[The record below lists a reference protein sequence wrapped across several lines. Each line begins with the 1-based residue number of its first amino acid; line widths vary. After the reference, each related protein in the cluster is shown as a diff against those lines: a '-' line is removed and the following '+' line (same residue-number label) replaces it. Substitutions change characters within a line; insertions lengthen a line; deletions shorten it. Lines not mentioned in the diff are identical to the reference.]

1 MSDIIVKVSWSG
13 GKDSTCAVSE
23 HIKLGH
29 KVKAVCYIPMFTE
42 EIPLIS
48 KAHYEFILRTAD
60 KFRAMGAEVHI
71 VTGETYFHYVLRR
84 SSRGKFKGRMFGFP
98 HFARGQCGFKRDSK
112 LKALANLDIG
122 YYDYEDI
129 GIAADEVDRHAQLSD
144 KKRSILCELGI
155 TEDDALVRCLDRDIL
170 SPHYD
175 YNERDGCSLCP
186 NAKIAERERWFR
198 DYPEAIPL
206 VLYLQQEVK
215 QHRPNLFPLRDHKWF
230 MANDHGDPLTRSEW
244 LDQLLQ

>member
-1 MSDIIVKVSWSG
+1 
-13 GKDSTCAVSE
+13 
-23 HIKLGH
+23 
-29 KVKAVCYIPMFTE
+29 MFTE

-186 NAKIAERERWFR
+186 NAKIAERESVGFVITRKR
-198 DYPEAIPL
+198 
-206 VLYLQQEVK
+206 YLWCCIYSRKLNSIDLICFLCEIT
-215 QHRPNLFPLRDHKWF
+215 NGLW
-230 MANDHGDPLTRSEW
+230 LTITESRSHTPSG
-244 LDQLLQ
+244 